1 MKILTSFASFPPF
14 DQDAEAAEL
23 SIANALDS
31 PHIYL
36 PFSRTFLFNSAI
48 IPHPFLHPAFH
59 LLYFPRSPK
68 PQAAV
73 LGLIKFRDNTVFRA
87 LFSHR
92 TFSAFIL
99 LRFTISII
107 MNRMKRAPEAMQS
120 GEERRRRHLPKR

>member
-14 DQDAEAAEL
+14 DQDAAAAEL

-31 PHIYL
+31 PHIS
-36 PFSRTFLFNSAI
+36 PPISPHFLYNSAI

-73 LGLIKFRDNTVFRA
+73 LGLIKFRDNTVFHAA
-87 LFSHR
+87 LLSHR

-107 MNRMKRAPEAMQS
+107 MNRAKRAPEAMQS
-120 GEERRRRHLPKR
+120 GEGEA